1 MEKVNI
7 RVSRHDIFNYVVGH
21 SVFDPIEKCIDPT
34 RYEVLDGFIYDCK
47 TKQKITQ
54 SHEYQR
60 FCWEVSKLKQFTEK
74 MNRREIESVCEE
86 IEEIAPTYVL
96 L

>member
-1 MEKVNI
+1 MRGPGETQIETDRRIIGQKISLLKKKLEK
-7 RVSRHDIFNYVVGH
+7 
-21 SVFDPIEKCIDPT
+21 ID
-34 RYEVLDGFIYDCK
+34 
-47 TKQKITQ
+47 KQKITQ

-74 MNRREIESVCEE
+74 MNKREIESVCEE
-86 IEEIAPTYVL
+86 IEEIAPPYVL